1 MFSSILGLIGVVI
14 GWFLN
19 YLTSILHDKRR
30 TRQERITAANTL
42 FTEIG
47 MIRERLL
54 SISPP
59 SGPERPKQD
68 YNKALY
74 HSLQPKLGMFKSETV
89 RALVRFYQGIEQIE
103 AKAYAAE
110 YAYNAKESHRYLA
123 KHVEDWKDAVENAQK
138 NLLTPVEKA
147 LKAELERS

>member
-54 SISPP
+54 SISPT
-59 SGPERPKQD
+59 SGPEIPKQD

-89 RALVRFYQGIEQIE
+89 GALVRFYQGIEQIE

-110 YAYNAKESHRYLA
+110 YAYNAKESPA

-138 NLLTPVEKA
+138 NLLAPVEKA

>member
-54 SISPP
+54 SISPT

-110 YAYNAKESHRYLA
+110 YVYNAKESQA
-123 KHVEDWKDAVENAQK
+123 KQVEDWKDAVENAQK